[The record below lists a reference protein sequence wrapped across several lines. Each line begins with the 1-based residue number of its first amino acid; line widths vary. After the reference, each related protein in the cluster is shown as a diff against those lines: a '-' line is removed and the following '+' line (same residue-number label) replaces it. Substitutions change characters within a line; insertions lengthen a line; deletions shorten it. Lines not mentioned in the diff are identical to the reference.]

1 MNAVKRNLRIEIL
14 LCAVL
19 FSTTLFCPP
28 ALGKQAHNSS
38 EGKLG
43 GLPWDRFSL
52 DLGVFITRLA
62 ADIRFDAGTLGL
74 GISVRLEDALDLDQ
88 NSADFRVDATYRLGR
103 RHKIHFGYFRVL
115 RNASQT
121 FQVLWIPVEAEGG
134 LDGQFW
140 KFGYSFSFFLNE
152 HFDVMVSIGTYVA
165 DGALN
170 LRAQGIEIVSE
181 DFTYPFPGGGL
192 RAAYA
197 FTPKLFLKQGIELF
211 YVPLRDYS
219 GVVVDAN
226 VALEYNLLRHLGIGI
241 GYALFHGRIKADD
254 DLISGI
260 DLSGDYTITF
270 QGLRIYGKLYF

>member
-1 MNAVKRNLRIEIL
+1 MYAGKRDLSVTIL
-14 LCAVL
+14 LYAVIL
-19 FSTTLFCPP
+19 SVTMLCGS
-28 ALGKQAHNSS
+28 ALAGEEHDSN
-38 EGKLG
+38 EGEMD

-52 DLGVFITRLA
+52 DLGVFITRLS
-62 ADIRFDAGTLGL
+62 ADIRFDAGVLGL

-103 RHKIHFGYFRVL
+103 RHKFHFGYFRVL
-115 RNASQT
+115 RDANKT

-134 LDGQFW
+134 LDARFW

-152 HFDVMVSIGTYVA
+152 HFDVMASIGTYVA
-165 DGALN
+165 DGELN

-197 FTPKLFLKQGIELF
+197 FTPKLFLKQGVEVF

-226 VALEYNLLRHLGIGI
+226 VALEYNLLSHLGLGV
-241 GYALFHGRIKADD
+241 GYTLFHGNIKTDD